1 MFISTAPLVAMKV
14 MLLINGV
21 SAPHPC
27 LIPSMAL
34 VESIPLYVELEGNAT
49 RGISVVGVWKHL
61 LSLAAEEVN
70 VVSFY
75 WTLTGEDIHVNS
87 STSLPVSQET
97 RSEKPLNVLMIVIFS
112 LMMMYIYK
120 VVGSV
125 CP

>member
-1 MFISTAPLVAMKV
+1 
-14 MLLINGV
+14 
-21 SAPHPC
+21 
-27 LIPSMAL
+27 MAL
-34 VESIPLYVELEGNAT
+34 VESIPLYVELESNAT

-112 LMMMYIYK
+112 LMMMYI
-120 VVGSV
+120 
-125 CP
+125 